1 MPPSPAEEGDMGED
15 EKDRL
20 IWRLDVYLNKPG
32 DYEEEIRKI
41 EKQLKSLGVTINRED
56 HQSRVQ

>member
-1 MPPSPAEEGDMGED
+1 MGED